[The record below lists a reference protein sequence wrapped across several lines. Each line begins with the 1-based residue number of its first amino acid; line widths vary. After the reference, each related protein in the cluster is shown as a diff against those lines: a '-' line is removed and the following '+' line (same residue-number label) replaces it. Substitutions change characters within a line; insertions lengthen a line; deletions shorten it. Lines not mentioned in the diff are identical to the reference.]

1 MLGWKRTVVALAS
14 TALLSSVTTVAPAA
28 VQAPAS
34 AAEAA
39 TTAAAMPSRYER
51 RVVYW
56 TNVVR
61 KRRGISALR
70 LRACPDRYAER
81 WARHLARTGRFYH
94 QDVTRMFDCPRVNR
108 AGENLIRGRVSPKR
122 AVRLWMRS
130 EPHRRNLLNR
140 RYTHIGVG
148 SYRSGADGRIY
159 TSQTFTGPR

>member
-1 MLGWKRTVVALAS
+1 VLGWKRTVVALAS
-14 TALLSSVTTVAPAA
+14 TTLLSGVTTVVPAA
-28 VQAPAS
+28 VQAPT
-34 AAEAA
+34 AAAAAA
-39 TTAAAMPSRYER
+39 TATAMPSRYER

-61 KRRGISALR
+61 ERRGIRPVR

-108 AGENLIRGRVSPKR
+108 VGENLIRGRVSPKR
-122 AVRLWMRS
+122 AVRMWKRS

-148 SYRSGADGRIY
+148 SFRSDEDGRIY